1 MIYFNICIIIFYVLI
16 IIVKL
21 EIYLEFE
28 NDIFQI
34 DWVVLIVRQWDF
46 GEEGAWKVLEFFLFE
61 GRNNNFS

>member
-1 MIYFNICIIIFYVLI
+1 MKGILI
-16 IIVKL
+16 IKKK
-21 EIYLEFE
+21 IYLQSFE

-61 GRNNNFS
+61 GRNNDFL

>member
-1 MIYFNICIIIFYVLI
+1 MKGILI
-16 IIVKL
+16 IKKK
-21 EIYLEFE
+21 IYLQLFE

-61 GRNNNFS
+61 GRNNDFL

>member
-1 MIYFNICIIIFYVLI
+1 MKGILI
-16 IIVKL
+16 IKKK
-21 EIYLEFE
+21 IYLQSFE

-61 GRNNNFS
+61 GRNNDMVVMFYFLDFQ